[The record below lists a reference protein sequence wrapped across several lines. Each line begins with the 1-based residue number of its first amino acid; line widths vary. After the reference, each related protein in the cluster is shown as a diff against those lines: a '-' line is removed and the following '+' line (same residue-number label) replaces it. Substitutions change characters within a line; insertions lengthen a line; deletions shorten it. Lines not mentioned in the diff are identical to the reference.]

1 MNGSILINKNNLI
14 SNLSEIKKFS
24 PESQVMSMI
33 KSDAYG
39 HGILEVAHLL
49 KESDAFAVA
58 TIEEATYL
66 RNNNI
71 NKEIVCLQGFSHSNE
86 YKYCSENN
94 IRPVIHDLSQLKII
108 ENTTLDKNI
117 KLWIKIDTGMNRL
130 GFHSSD
136 FQTVFQKCK
145 IISNHV
151 GIMTHLACADED
163 KDDFSNKQIN
173 VLQDIMNEE
182 NIEHSI
188 FNSAGTIRY
197 SKKYNNSRHWIRPGL
212 VLYGVNPCNSSNKIN
227 VKPVM
232 TLTAPVVSIKTCK
245 KDESIGYGHTY
256 KVKNDTRIAA
266 VGIGYGDGIPRRL
279 SNIGKV
285 FFEGSFFNIV
295 GRVSMDIIMID
306 IQDKNIQVGSNV
318 EIWGENINI
327 KEVSSSID
335 AIPYELMC
343 ALGNRLSKKFF

>member
-1 MNGSILINKNNLI
+1 M
-14 SNLSEIKKFS
+14 SNLSFSKKDDLNKFLKEEKFNKILVISGAKSFNSSGAKKFFEGILDNKTVEFYFKKFAVPNHIELKDIITLIKKFS
-24 PESQVMSMI
+24 PESKVMSMI

-71 NKEIVCLQGFSHSNE
+71 DKEIVCLQGFSHSNE

-136 FQTVFQKCK
+136 LQTVFQKCK

-151 GIMTHLACADED
+151 GIMTHLACANED

-173 VLQDIMNEE
+173 VLQDVINEE

-188 FNSAGTIRY
+188 FNSADTIRY
-197 SKKYNNSRHWIRPGL
+197 SK
-212 VLYGVNPCNSSNKIN
+212 
-227 VKPVM
+227 
-232 TLTAPVVSIKTCK
+232 
-245 KDESIGYGHTY
+245 
-256 KVKNDTRIAA
+256 
-266 VGIGYGDGIPRRL
+266 
-279 SNIGKV
+279 
-285 FFEGSFFNIV
+285 
-295 GRVSMDIIMID
+295 
-306 IQDKNIQVGSNV
+306 
-318 EIWGENINI
+318 
-327 KEVSSSID
+327 
-335 AIPYELMC
+335 
-343 ALGNRLSKKFF
+343 